1 MNQIQSLLERPKLYY
16 NVDGVGELG
25 MGFMCLGYAL
35 LAWLQL
41 HAPQDSAW
49 HKMYT
54 FVISVAVMISI
65 IHYGSKA
72 IKTRITYRRTGFVD
86 YRPRDKYWIPMAAGA
101 GFSALLWVGLHLAV
115 RRHWEMQTPAALVGL
130 AFAAMYVRLARTV
143 RWKWAAL
150 CVVVAGVV
158 GIAALP
164 ADLVETFANHTS
176 LTSAIPAKAVGAYW
190 LTFVVGGTVMMI
202 SGGISFCLYLRHT
215 QPPEQE
221 RQ

>member
-1 MNQIQSLLERPKLYY
+1 MDQIGSLLERPKAYY

-25 MGFMCLGYAL
+25 MGFMCLGYTL
-35 LAWLQL
+35 MAWLQL

-54 FVISVAVMISI
+54 FVIYMAVMLSI

-72 IKTRITYRRTGFVD
+72 IKTRITYRRTGFVG
-86 YRPRDKYWIPMAAGA
+86 YRSRDKYWIPMAAGA

-115 RRHWEMQTPAALVGL
+115 RRQWEIQTPAVLVGL
-130 AFAAMYVRLARTV
+130 AIASMYVRLARTV
-143 RWKWAAL
+143 RWKWAVF
-150 CVVVAGVV
+150 CVMVAGVV

-176 LTSAIPAKAVGAYW
+176 LNSAIPAKAVGAYW
-190 LTFVVGGTVMMI
+190 LTIVVGGTVMLI
-202 SGGISFCLYLRHT
+202 SGGISLWLYLRHT
-215 QPPEQE
+215 QPPAQE
-221 RQ
+221 GQ